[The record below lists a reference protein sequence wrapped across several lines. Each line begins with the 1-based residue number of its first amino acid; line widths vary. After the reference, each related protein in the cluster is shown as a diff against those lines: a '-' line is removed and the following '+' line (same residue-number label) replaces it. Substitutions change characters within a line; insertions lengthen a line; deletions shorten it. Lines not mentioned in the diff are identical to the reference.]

1 MIRDH
6 SRIEEML
13 AVRALDGLDGDDTAA
28 LEHEMNEHGPDCPD
42 CRRLEDE
49 LAETAG
55 MLALSLDPLP
65 VDPGMADRILG
76 GSAASSTATPQPPP
90 IGVLQETGRRDS
102 RRRSNRA
109 WVALIGVAAAFLLIV
124 AIVVA
129 DRPAGPPQVVTATSA
144 QRFVAFA
151 GQGELAM
158 AYTPGEPGVVL
169 WGHGLPDPGRGNT
182 FEVWMIRGDAAVSGG
197 CVAPTDGRLA
207 AYVDADVG
215 DATDLMAVTIE
226 PDACPNAPTQTPW
239 ATADIS

>member
-13 AVRALDGLDGDDTAA
+13 AVRALDGLDGDDVAA

-49 LAETAG
+49 LAETAA

-65 VDPGMADRILG
+65 VDRAMADRIIQG
-76 GSAASSTATPQPPP
+76 APVSPRPTP
-90 IGVLQETGRRDS
+90 IGALQEAARRED
-102 RRRSNRA
+102 RRRFNRGWA
-109 WVALIGVAAAFLLIV
+109 ALVGVAAAFLLIV

-144 QRFVAFA
+144 QRFVPFA

-158 AYTPGEPGVVL
+158 AYTPGQPGAVL
-169 WGHGLPDPGRGNT
+169 WGRGLPDPGRGNT
-182 FEVWMIRGDAAVSGG
+182 FELWMIRGDDAVSGG

-207 AYVDADVG
+207 AYVDADIG
-215 DATDLMAVTIE
+215 DATDLMAITVE
-226 PDACPNAPTQTPW
+226 PDSCPNTPTQTPW